1 MQEPTRFLTPAV
13 KQWLREISAA
23 CMFELP
29 NIILA
34 PFSAPFEI
42 KISLPDTTHW
52 LPPHPA
58 SRERCQEVAYF
69 ITLDTSAASLG
80 LERDVVGVETFNI
93 NVRETNSASK
103 HAAVFLCFT
112 LGE

>member
-1 MQEPTRFLTPAV
+1 
-13 KQWLREISAA
+13 
-23 CMFELP
+23 MFELP

-42 KISLPDTTHW
+42 KISLSDTTHR

-58 SRERCQEVAYF
+58 SRERCQELAYF

-80 LERDVVGVETFNI
+80 LEKDVVGVETFNI
-93 NVRETNSASK
+93 NNVRETNSASK
-103 HAAVFLCFT
+103 HAAAFLRYT